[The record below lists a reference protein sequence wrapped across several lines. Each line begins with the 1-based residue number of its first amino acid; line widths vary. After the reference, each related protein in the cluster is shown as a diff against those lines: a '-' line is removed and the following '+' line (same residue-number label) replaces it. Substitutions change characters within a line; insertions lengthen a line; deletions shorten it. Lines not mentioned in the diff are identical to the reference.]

1 MFRSAAKSDHVNPF
15 KSKMNSPY
23 KRPESILIVIHTPD
37 GEVLLLRRV
46 SPADFWQSV
55 TGSLEWGESAEAA
68 ARRELAEETG
78 FDASGLQAT
87 DLEFTFPIV
96 PPWRERYA
104 PDATTNHETV
114 FSLLL
119 PAPRAPRL
127 DPAEHSEYRWLPKE
141 EAIALASSWTN
152 RDAIRRLVAE

>member
-1 MFRSAAKSDHVNPF
+1 
-15 KSKMNSPY
+15 MNSSY
-23 KRPESILIVIHTPD
+23 KRPESILVVIHTPD

-46 SPADFWQSV
+46 APADFWQSV

-78 FDASGLQAT
+78 FDAAGLQAT

-96 PPWRERYA
+96 SPWRACYA
-104 PDATTNHETV
+104 PDVATNHETV

-119 PAPRAPRL
+119 PKPRPPRL
-127 DPAEHSEYRWLPKE
+127 NPAEHSAYRWLPKA

-152 RDAIRRLVAE
+152 RDAIRRLVAG